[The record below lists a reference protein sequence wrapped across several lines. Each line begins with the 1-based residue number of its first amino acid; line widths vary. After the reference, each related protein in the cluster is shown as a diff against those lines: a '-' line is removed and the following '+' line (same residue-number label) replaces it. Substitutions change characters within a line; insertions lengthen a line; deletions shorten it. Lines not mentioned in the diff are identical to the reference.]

1 MKKAI
6 LILAIGMLLN
16 SPVLQAQTSNDL
28 PSNCY
33 LKWAKLFE
41 ERGAEDVEDGTHDN
55 IIITF
60 RRGTKAECFSGKV
73 DVKTGK
79 ITGLFLR
86 FEGGT
91 YEPLDKKYKHNEKNQ
106 VSNDIKIVNGI
117 STTLVTEDDQLI
129 NVIFIKKL
137 KPKKKAYEKAPEP
150 GENECPCPK
159 P

>member
-1 MKKAI
+1 MRPAVLVF
-6 LILAIGMLLN
+6 LIGSLFCFNLN
-16 SPVLQAQTSNDL
+16 AQEKGKEET
-28 PSNCY
+28 PTNCY

-41 ERGAEDVEDGTHDN
+41 ERGAEDVEDGTHDQ

-60 RRGTKAECFSGKV
+60 RRGTKAECFNGKV
-73 DVKTGK
+73 EVKSGK
-79 ITGLFLR
+79 ITGIWLR

-91 YEPLDKKYKHNEKNQ
+91 YEPLEKKYKHNEKNQ
-106 VSNDIKIVNGI
+106 VTNDIKIVNGI

-150 GENECPCPK
+150 GVDE
-159 P
+159 

>member
-1 MKKAI
+1 MRPAV
-6 LILAIGMLLN
+6 LLFFIGTFFCFSL
-16 SPVLQAQTSNDL
+16 PAQEQSKDET

-41 ERGAEDVEDGTHDN
+41 ERGAEDVEDGTHDQ

-60 RRGTKAECFSGKV
+60 RRGTKAECFNGKV
-73 DVKTGK
+73 EVKNGK
-79 ITGLFLR
+79 ITGIWLR

-106 VSNDIKIVNGI
+106 VTSDIKIVNGI

-150 GENECPCPK
+150 GVDE
-159 P
+159 